1 MSERMKCL
9 ALQLH
14 GAKEKKKELEQ
25 YIKKC
30 ERDLLDHKE
39 VRGLLLPLNNEGGER
54 TQNGITVEIKRD
66 HVWDQSML
74 DELLESTPQKEWPSF
89 VTQEIKYKVDMRA
102 FTAWA
107 MAHPTDAAGYHA
119 CHSIKLGTERVKSID
134 PDKLNQPEEEV

>member
-1 MSERMKCL
+1 MEERIKNL

-14 GAKEKKKELEQ
+14 GAKEKKQEVERH
-25 YIKKC
+25 IKSV
-30 ERDLLDHKE
+30 ERELLDQKE
-39 VRGLLLPLNNEGGER
+39 VSQLLLPLNNEGGER

-74 DELLESTPQKEWPSF
+74 DKVLESTPRDKWPSF

-119 CHSIKLGTERVKSID
+119 CHSIKLGNERVKSID

>member
-66 HVWDQSML
+66 HVWDQFLL
-74 DELLESTPQKEWPSF
+74 DELLESMPRESWPSF
-89 VTQEIKYKVDMRA
+89 VAQVTNYKVDMRG

-107 MAHPTDAAGYHA
+107 MAHPDEAGRWHA
-119 CHSIKLGTERVKSID
+119 CHSIKLGKERVKSID